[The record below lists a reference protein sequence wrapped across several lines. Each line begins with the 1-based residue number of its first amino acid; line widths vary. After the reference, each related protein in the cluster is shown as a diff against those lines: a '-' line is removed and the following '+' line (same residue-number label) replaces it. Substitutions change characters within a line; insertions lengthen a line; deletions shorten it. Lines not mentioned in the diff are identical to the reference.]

1 MLHAPHQRRSAT
13 QGPGAPR
20 WEPIARLAIRLSRG
34 EPVGDENLAAAAAEL
49 VQACRGNDV
58 LLREALAV
66 FASGA
71 ERGPIGRRAAASLR
85 LAIRQ
90 LEERQEPFRGVRLR
104 GRRRARPTTP
114 SAPTS

>member
-1 MLHAPHQRRSAT
+1 M
-13 QGPGAPR
+13 
-20 WEPIARLAIRLSRG
+20 ARLAIRLSRVDPADPG
-34 EPVGDENLAAAAAEL
+34 TVEPAVTEAAAEL
-49 VQACRGNDV
+49 VRACGGNDV

-90 LEERQEPFRGVRLR
+90 IEDKQEPFRGVRLR
-104 GRRRARPTTP
+104 GRRRSNHPKAP
-114 SAPTS
+114 SVS